1 MSKQVLPE
9 YPPLIGL
16 FDTHSH
22 PNDGRFDADREDVF
36 ARMRETQM
44 ISVCVGADM
53 ASSAES
59 VELARREPMF

>member
-1 MSKQVLPE
+1 MSKHVLPD

-22 PNDGRFDADREDVF
+22 PNDGRFDSDREDVF
-36 ARMRETQM
+36 AHMRETQM

-53 ASSAES
+53 ASSREA
-59 VELARREPMF
+59 VELARR